1 MSTNQTLSPRDK
13 LAKVRYSLFKK
24 RPFYGELLMYLDLE
38 EDKEQ
43 LTLGVKPDG
52 ELRYN
57 PDYIDDADSEE
68 EVTFLLAHE
77 LGHFITRT
85 VGESRKNGRDK
96 LVTSELPEDS
106 QDVNAINTYEKDGK
120 EYAVYTLWNVA
131 SDYAVNDILEQDGF
145 CVPEDSKTP
154 DRFKN
159 QSAEE
164 NYAQLDDEIEEG
176 DDDIPPQM
184 KGKFKRTDDHEL
196 GEGQGDGEGEGGKQK
211 QGKAGEM
218 SEEEKKRQEKKWDG
232 RIKKA
237 AEGSDRQGDF
247 PGQLGEIVDDIINP
261 TLSWRSLLNQYI
273 SREIVWDMTFSSPH
287 KKSYSMGVYLPDVE
301 RENLDV
307 TIAID
312 TSGSIS
318 SELLSQFLGE
328 VQGIKD
334 SYQSVE
340 MDIILADA
348 KVQDVHTFKNNQ
360 PLNPTDIEMKGR
372 GGTDHRPVF
381 DWVNNNKNGSR
392 ILVCLTD
399 GYTTFPDNPPKY
411 DTLWAVTSDGI
422 EKNEF
427 PFGKVVRVGEH

>member
-1 MSTNQTLSPRDK
+1 
-13 LAKVRYSLFKK
+13 
-24 RPFYGELLMYLDLE
+24 MYLDLK
-38 EDKEQ
+38 EDEDQ
-43 LTLGVKPDG
+43 LTLGVRPDG

-57 PDYIDDADSEE
+57 PDYIDDMDSEE
-68 EVTFLLAHE
+68 KVTFSLAHE
-77 LGHFITRT
+77 LGHFITKT
-85 VGESRKNGRDK
+85 VGEDRKNGRDK
-96 LVTSELPEDS
+96 LVTAELPEDS
-106 QDVNAINTYEKDGK
+106 QDVNAVNTYEKDGK
-120 EYAVYTLWNVA
+120 RYAVYTLWNVA

-145 CVPEDSKTP
+145 YVDEDSKTP

-159 QSAEE
+159 KSSEE
-164 NYAQLDDEIEEG
+164 IYAKLDDEIEEG

-184 KGKFKRTDDHEL
+184 KNQFKRTDDH
-196 GEGQGDGEGEGGKQK
+196 QSGDGEGGKGK
-211 QGKAGEM
+211 GEEEEDMKGKASGM
-218 SEEEKKRQEKKWDG
+218 SEEERKRQRKKWEG

-247 PGQLGEIVDDIINP
+247 PGKLGEIVDDIINP

-273 SREIVWDMTFSSPH
+273 SREIVRDMTFSSPH
-287 KKSYSMGVYLPDVE
+287 KKSYPMGVYLPDVE

-307 TIAID
+307 TVAID

-328 VQGIKD
+328 IQGIKD

-348 KVQDVHTFKNNQ
+348 DVQDVHTFKNNQ
-360 PLNPTDIEMKGR
+360 PLDPTNIEMKGR

-381 DWVNNNKNGSR
+381 QWVNQNKNGNR

-399 GYTTFPDNPPKY
+399 GYTTFPDEPPKY
-411 DTLWAVTSDGI
+411 DTLWAVTPNGADKSD
-422 EKNEF
+422 F
-427 PFGKVVRVGEH
+427 PFGKIVKVGQH

>member
-1 MSTNQTLSPRDK
+1 MSEQTLSPRDK

-24 RPFYGELLMYLDLE
+24 RPFYGELLMYLDLK
-38 EDKEQ
+38 EDEDQ

-57 PDYIDDADSEE
+57 PEYIDNTGSEE
-68 EVTFLLAHE
+68 KVTFLLAHE
-77 LGHFITRT
+77 LGHFITKT
-85 VGESRKNGRDK
+85 VGEDRKNGRDK
-96 LVTSELPEDS
+96 LVTSELPEDA
-106 QDVNAINTYEKDGK
+106 QDVNAVNTYEKDGK
-120 EYAVYTLWNVA
+120 KYAVYTLWNVA
-131 SDYAVNDILEQDGF
+131 SDYAVNDILDQDGF
-145 CVPEDSKTP
+145 YVEEDSKTP

-159 QSAEE
+159 MSSEE
-164 NYAQLDDEIEEG
+164 IYSQLDDEIDEG

-184 KGKFKRTDDHEL
+184 KNKFKRSDNHEL
-196 GEGQGDGEGEGGKQK
+196 GQGEGEGKENKRG
-211 QGKAGEM
+211 QGKSGKM
-218 SEEEKKRQEKKWDG
+218 SEEEKKRQRKKWEG

-247 PGQLGEIVDDIINP
+247 PGRLGEIVDNITNP

-273 SREIVWDMTFSSPH
+273 SREIVRDMTFSSPH
-287 KKSYSMGVYLPDVE
+287 KKSYPMGVYLPDVE

-307 TIAID
+307 TVAID

-328 VQGIKD
+328 IKGIKD

-348 KVQDVHTFKNNQ
+348 TVQEVHTFNNNQ

-381 DWVNNNKNGSR
+381 EWVNQNKNGNR

-399 GYTTFPDNPPKY
+399 GYTTFPNQQPKY
-411 DTLWAVTSDGI
+411 DTLWAVTPNGTDES
-422 EKNEF
+422 EF
-427 PFGKVVRVGEH
+427 PFGRVVKVGNH